1 MLGSAPHPG
10 DLGRVISL
18 LCAVASSVAKGG
30 EATSCQQGCSQDAR
44 GWEERMSHSPGW
56 LWVAGRDRAASC
68 WGQHGLGS
76 CCVLWC
82 GKQSD
87 ANKCKEGE
95 WVMSWDLPGA
105 PPVM

>member
-44 GWEERMSHSPGW
+44 GGRRGCPTAPGGFGW
-56 LWVAGRDRAASC
+56 RGGTELLPAGVSMASGAAVCCGVASKVTQTNAKKVSGR
-68 WGQHGLGS
+68 
-76 CCVLWC
+76 
-82 GKQSD
+82 
-87 ANKCKEGE
+87 
-95 WVMSWDLPGA
+95 
-105 PPVM
+105 